1 MAATLCQNCRVEYR
15 GREIVISG
23 PAREAREEAQRIIQ
37 RFACSAVPYR
47 LASTGADQVVLR
59 PA

>member
-15 GREIVISG
+15 DREIVISG
-23 PAREAREEAQRIIQ
+23 PDREAREEAQRIIQ

-47 LASTGADQVVLR
+47 LASVAANQVVLR